1 MTNLDF
7 IQVSVLVSAGNVEV
21 IYSGDLDASF
31 YGSGFPPVCDQ
42 KPESVDANVW
52 NEYCN
57 SPWNLDNLI
66 GLEGSI
72 L

>member
-52 NEYCN
+52 N
-57 SPWNLDNLI
+57 DLI
-66 GLEGSI
+66 L
-72 L
+72 